1 MRLTSL
7 RIKNYGCLADVEFQ
21 DIPPLAVFVGANG
34 TGKST
39 LFDVFAFL
47 RDALRD
53 DVRVAIANRG
63 GFEAV
68 RTTGREGPIQIDLGL
83 HYDRREPGDEMKGDL
98 SYTVAIEPDAEGRY
112 LALEQVDLTATFG
125 DGTLETTVRCRRTDS
140 DSDGQATEV
149 WMLPESSGPDR
160 LWLDQP
166 LSLAFLAR
174 RAGLLDL
181 RHEDEVMPDGSE
193 DLPLHSPDAFE
204 VADFLENARVFL
216 RGAYIS
222 NVDPSSAKV
231 AGDVARDHRLSE
243 RGENLANALWHQH
256 QGRRADSLDHVQS
269 SVRRA
274 VPGFERVEPVET
286 FDGRVGLRFVEASNS
301 GSFNARHVSDGT
313 VKFVAYALLLN
324 ESDRH
329 PLLCVEE
336 PENYL
341 YPTLLGSLIE
351 EFRYYTREEDAQ
363 VLVATHSPD
372 LLNATDPGE
381 VFWLVKENGVT
392 DVHRV
397 SDDPQLV
404 AEHEY
409 GDQLGR
415 MWRSGAFEGAHPNW

>member
-83 HYDRREPGDEMKGDL
+83 HYDHREPGEEMEGDL
-98 SYTVAIEPDAEGRY
+98 SYTVAIEPDAEGQY
-112 LALEQVDLTATFG
+112 LVREQLNLTATLTG
-125 DGTLETTVRCRRTDS
+125 DTVEMSVERRRPDPELRDQTTESWIPPEFSGT
-140 DSDGQATEV
+140 
-149 WMLPESSGPDR
+149 DR

-166 LSLAFLAR
+166 LSLFFLAR
-174 RAGLLDL
+174 RGGQFDFRHKDDTTLDDSDEL
-181 RHEDEVMPDGSE
+181 APRHAKE
-193 DLPLHSPDAFE
+193 FE
-204 VADFLENARVFL
+204 VVDLIENMRAFL

-222 NVDPSSAKV
+222 NIDPLSAKV
-231 AGDVARDHRLSE
+231 ASDVARDHRLSE
-243 RGENLANALWHQH
+243 RGENLANVLWHQREA
-256 QGRRADSLDHVQS
+256 RRIESFDRVQS

-274 VPGFERVEPVET
+274 IPGFERVEPVET
-286 FDGRVGLRFVEASNS
+286 FDGRVGLRFVETSNS
-301 GSFNARHVSDGT
+301 RGFNARHVSDGT

-329 PLLCVEE
+329 PLLCIEE

-341 YPTLLGSLIE
+341 YPTLLGALIE
-351 EFRYYTREEDAQ
+351 EVRHYTRQGDAQ

-372 LLNATDPGE
+372 LLNAAEPDE
-381 VFWLVKENGVT
+381 VFWFVKRDGVT
-392 DVHRV
+392 HVRRV
-397 SDDPQLV
+397 QDDPQLV